1 MLHFFYKIN
10 QELFSFMDQK
20 SELLVGGDIKDKQ
33 IIFKDGLIE
42 NSEVLKAEHI

>member
-1 MLHFFYKIN
+1 
-10 QELFSFMDQK
+10 MDQK

-42 NSEVLKAEHI
+42 NSKVLKMREAKVLQLNTINS